1 MNKFFQT
8 SVILPFTLLGLSACV
23 APTVQNNSPE
33 NNVLSDVSKTAF
45 SKVSARFVPE
55 REDDFAWENDK
66 VAFRV
71 YGPMSPAKGP
81 ISGVDAWFKSVDYPI
96 IDKWYQQHLSGVSYH
111 KDHGEGYDVYHTGT
125 SRGVGGTAIWID
137 GEPYPAAAF
146 NSPKVLQNTGQK
158 VAFELSY
165 EWSTPL
171 GLVSEKKVVSLAVG
185 DQLYKVRSQFLLDGK
200 PAVLP
205 IAIGLTTHNE
215 AASVYSKPESG
226 RISTW
231 EIIDGK
237 AVGTGALTNSQN
249 VKEIVHT
256 KSEVKDTSHIWLLT
270 NSDSDGALEYS
281 AGFAWSGA
289 GEITTLQKWNTYL
302 DALSN

>member
-1 MNKFFQT
+1 MNKFFQA
-8 SVILPFTLLGLSACV
+8 SVVLPFTLLGIAACV
-23 APTVQNNSPE
+23 SPSVLDSSPE
-33 NNVLSDVSKTAF
+33 SIVNDVSKNTA

-81 ISGVDAWFKSVDYPI
+81 ISGVDAWFKSVNYPI
-96 IDKWYQQHLSGVSYH
+96 VDKWYQQHLSGTSYH

-146 NSPKVLQNTGQK
+146 NSPRVLQNTGQM
-158 VAFELSY
+158 VAFELRY

-171 GLVSEKKVVSLAVG
+171 GMVSEKKVISLAVG
-185 DQLYKVRSQFLLDGK
+185 DQLYKVKSQFLLDGK
-200 PAVLP
+200 PATLP
-205 IAIGLTTHNE
+205 IAIGLTTHNG
-215 AASVYSKPESG
+215 AAAVDSKPEVG
-226 RISTW
+226 RVSTW
-231 EIIDGK
+231 ETIDGK
-237 AVGTGALTNSQN
+237 MVGTGALTNPKN
-249 VKEIVHT
+249 IKEIVHAT
-256 KSEVKDTSHIWLLT
+256 SEVKDTSHIWVVT
-270 NSDSDGALEYS
+270 SSDSDGYLEYS

-289 GEITTLQKWNTYL
+289 GAVKTLQQWNAYL